1 MSDPTRSR
9 RRFAINPGG
18 GTMIG
23 VKRSPWLSPMARI
36 GTALVGIWILAVVL
50 APVVAPFDPTM
61 TSPALLAPPSA
72 QHIFGTDQLGR
83 DIISRVLWGSR
94 ISLPL
99 ATLLVVGL
107 VLIGGTLGAIAGYY
121 GGVVDGGIMR
131 LADLLFAFPIILLA
145 MAVTASLGSGLR
157 NAVLAIAFVAWPS
170 YARVVRGLVTSLSS
184 ADYVSA
190 TRLLGAS
197 TRRAMVIDLMPNVAG
212 PIVALATIDIG
223 RAVLLLSGLSFLG
236 LGSQPPA
243 AEWGSMVATGT
254 QHPDS
259 WWLAVFPGFAIFSV
273 VLGFSFLGD
282 SLRDALDP
290 KSSWSGRTQRT

>member
-9 RRFAINPGG
+9 RRFAINAGG

-99 ATLLVVGL
+99 ATKHP
-107 VLIGGTLGAIAGYY
+107 
-121 GGVVDGGIMR
+121 
-131 LADLLFAFPIILLA
+131 AD
-145 MAVTASLGSGLR
+145 
-157 NAVLAIAFVAWPS
+157 
-170 YARVVRGLVTSLSS
+170 
-184 ADYVSA
+184 
-190 TRLLGAS
+190 
-197 TRRAMVIDLMPNVAG
+197 NVA
-212 PIVALATIDIG
+212 PELV
-223 RAVLLLSGLSFLG
+223 
-236 LGSQPPA
+236 
-243 AEWGSMVATGT
+243 
-254 QHPDS
+254 
-259 WWLAVFPGFAIFSV
+259 
-273 VLGFSFLGD
+273 
-282 SLRDALDP
+282 
-290 KSSWSGRTQRT
+290 